1 MHPKLYITLAL
12 AMSIFLSKAPLALAA
27 NDTAG
32 QPARATLASP
42 QDTTTTYNV
51 RDMDGHIVTVEVPA
65 MGSPGVK
72 VSDPAQRTV
81 QATVQGVDGTTN
93 RVTVQTQEG
102 QMLILQ
108 LPPKS
113 VVGMR
118 VGDQFTLQVAQ
129 RSLP

>member
-1 MHPKLYITLAL
+1 MHPKLHTTLAL
-12 AMSIFLSKAPLALAA
+12 AVALFLSMAPLALATH
-27 NDTAG
+27 DTAS
-32 QPARATLASP
+32 QPASATLASP
-42 QDTTTTYNV
+42 QDTRTTYNV

-81 QATVQGVDGTTN
+81 QATVRAVDGVTN
-93 RVTVQTQEG
+93 QVTVQTQEG

-108 LPPKS
+108 LSSESLP
-113 VVGMR
+113 GMR

>member
-1 MHPKLYITLAL
+1 MHPKLYTTLAL
-12 AMSIFLSKAPLALAA
+12 AGALFLSMAPLALAT
-27 NDTAG
+27 NDTAS
-32 QPARATLASP
+32 QPASATLASP

-51 RDMDGHIVTVEVPA
+51 RDMDGRIVTVEVPA
-65 MGSPGVK
+65 MGSPAVK

-81 QATVQGVDGTTN
+81 QATVRAVDGATN
-93 RVTVQTQEG
+93 QVTVQTQEG

-108 LPPKS
+108 LS
-113 VVGMR
+113 SESLRGMR

>member
-1 MHPKLYITLAL
+1 MHPKLHTTLAL
-12 AMSIFLSKAPLALAA
+12 AGSIFLSIALFALAP

-32 QPARATLASP
+32 QPASATLASP

-51 RDMDGHIVTVEVPA
+51 RDMDGNIVTVEVPA
-65 MGSPGVK
+65 MGSPSIK

-81 QATVQGVDGTTN
+81 QATVRAVDGVTN

-108 LPPKS
+108 LSSESLP
-113 VVGMR
+113 GMR

-129 RSLP
+129 RSSP